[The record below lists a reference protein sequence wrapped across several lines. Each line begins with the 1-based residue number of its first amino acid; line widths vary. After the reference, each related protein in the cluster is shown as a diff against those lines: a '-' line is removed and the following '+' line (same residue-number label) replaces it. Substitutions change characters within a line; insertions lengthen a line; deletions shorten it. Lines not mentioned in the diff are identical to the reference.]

1 MNANDIII
9 FPSDDDDSILD
20 TYEYGLISSEDEINF
35 STINED
41 EIIVTNNPTKKVWW
55 WKLLLVII
63 VFKK

>member
-1 MNANDIII
+1 LNANDIII

-41 EIIVTNNPTKKVWW
+41 EIIVTNNPTKKV
-55 WKLLLVII
+55 
-63 VFKK
+63 